1 MSIPLFP
8 YYFDSLS
15 VPEVHTLVAF
25 AAEYISRSSGLPPIT
40 PHAWYAGR
48 NDKPDV
54 ADAIAALCVTP
65 AHTQSVAVAVTLD
78 AEMHKVELLICQ
90 GGVEDPDKQLL
101 AHVRKTWNLLRA
113 IVEQKG
119 AAREEAEL
127 RLFRYVYQFQEYEIL
142 RIVQESWPKVE
153 LANRQLGRA
162 IRREMGGYDRMLKRR
177 FQRAATSLR
186 LAVQLMGDDLGA
198 LTTADWKKVKALMAK
213 ACQQANPVLR
223 QWNRA
228 DEWGVSFAGKCR
240 CHRCTSS
247 YLLID
252 LDRYRAPWAVP
263 RAIGPPA
270 DSPTPATP
278 HQSVLIRA
286 QFGLVHLLRLHAA
299 DLLPHVSFASGGSR
313 HSHAALHLRRSKAT
327 HQKRLADPQR
337 HDPAGRG
344 PTRGL

>member
-1 MSIPLFP
+1 MPIPLFP

-25 AAEYISRSSGLPPIT
+25 AAEYISHSSGLPAIT

-48 NDKPDV
+48 NDRPNI

-113 IVEQKG
+113 IMEQKG

-127 RLFRYVYQFQEYEIL
+127 QLFRYVYQFQEYEIL
-142 RIVQESWPKVE
+142 RIVRESWPKVE

-162 IRREMGGYDRMLKRR
+162 MRREVGGYDQLLKRR
-177 FQRAATSLR
+177 FQRAATALR
-186 LAVQLMGDDLGA
+186 LVVQLMGDDLGA
-198 LTTADWKKVKALMAK
+198 LTTADWKKMKAWMAE
-213 ACQQANPVLR
+213 ACQQANPVFR

-228 DEWGVSFAGKCR
+228 DDWGVSFAGKYRCR
-240 CHRCTSS
+240 RRTSS

-252 LDRYRAPWAVP
+252 PDRYRAPRAVP
-263 RAIGPPA
+263 CTIGP
-270 DSPTPATP
+270 
-278 HQSVLIRA
+278 QE
-286 QFGLVHLLRLHAA
+286 
-299 DLLPHVSFASGGSR
+299 AS
-313 HSHAALHLRRSKAT
+313 
-327 HQKRLADPQR
+327 
-337 HDPAGRG
+337 
-344 PTRGL
+344 